1 MAKHKGIF
9 TSISRTKNG
18 KLMLDNQALRHY
30 NKTNIN
36 GDLKMK
42 DILQDVVA
50 HTHALG
56 FLSLVKVSN
65 EEGTSIDSMA
75 EDRSVILTGTTAS
88 PVAEFKGTFGMPN
101 LDKLALHLKNPE
113 YKDNAK
119 IDVVEAERNGDT
131 IPTHIHFENA
141 AGDFENDYRFMN
153 KAIIEEKLKT
163 VKFKGATWEVSVQPS
178 MASIARMKLMS
189 AAHSEEP
196 TFNVKT
202 RDGNLVFSFGDASTH
217 AGEFV
222 FQHGIEGTLAH
233 TWSWPVAQVQAIL
246 NLDGDAT
253 MSISDQGAM
262 KISIN
267 SGMATYDYILP
278 AQSK

>member
-1 MAKHKGIF
+1 
-9 TSISRTKNG
+9 
-18 KLMLDNQALRHY
+18 
-30 NKTNIN
+30 
-36 GDLKMK
+36 MK

-56 FLSLVKVSN
+56 FLTLVKVSN
-65 EEGTSIDSMA
+65 DEGTTIDAMA
-75 EDRSVILTGTTAS
+75 EDRSVILTAEAHTT
-88 PVAEFKGTFGMPN
+88 VAEFTGTFGMPN

-113 YKDNAK
+113 YQKDAK
-119 IDVVEAERNGDT
+119 IDVVSAERNGEVV
-131 IPTHIHFENA
+131 PTHIHFENTT
-141 AGDFENDYRFMN
+141 GDFENDYRFMN

-163 VKFKGATWEVSVQPS
+163 VKFKGATWDVTVQPS
-178 MASIARMKLMS
+178 VASIARMKLMS

-196 TFNVKT
+196 VFNVKAT
-202 RDGNLVFSFGDASTH
+202 EGNLVFSFGDASTH

-222 FQHGIEGTLAH
+222 FQHGIEGTLQH
-233 TWSWPVAQVQAIL
+233 TWSWPVAQVQAVL

-262 KISIN
+262 KITVD
-267 SGMATYDYILP
+267 SGMVKYDYILP

>member
-1 MAKHKGIF
+1 
-9 TSISRTKNG
+9 
-18 KLMLDNQALRHY
+18 
-30 NKTNIN
+30 
-36 GDLKMK
+36 MK

-56 FLSLVKVSN
+56 FLSLVKVTADTS
-65 EEGTSIDSMA
+65 TSIDSMA
-75 EDRSVILTGTTAS
+75 EDRSVILSAETTA
-88 PVAEFKGTFGMPN
+88 PVSEFTGTFGMPN

-113 YKDNAK
+113 YQKDAK
-119 IDVVEAERNGDT
+119 IDVVQAERNGET
-131 IPTHIHFENA
+131 IPTHIHFENS
-141 AGDFENDYRFMN
+141 AGDFQNDYRFMN

-163 VKFKGATWEVSVQPS
+163 VKFKGAQWAVEFTPS
-178 MASIARMKLMS
+178 MEAIARMKLQS

-202 RDGNLVFSFGDASTH
+202 ESGNLVFSFGDASTH
-217 AGEFV
+217 AGEFD
-222 FQHGIEGTLAH
+222 FHKGIEGTLAH
-233 TWSWPVAQVQAIL
+233 TWSWPVAQVQSIL

-262 KISIN
+262 KISVN

>member
-1 MAKHKGIF
+1 
-9 TSISRTKNG
+9 
-18 KLMLDNQALRHY
+18 
-30 NKTNIN
+30 
-36 GDLKMK
+36 MK

-56 FLSLVKVSN
+56 FLSLVKITNDES
-65 EEGTSIDSMA
+65 TQIDSMA
-75 EDRSVILTGTTAS
+75 EDRSVIMSATTAN
-88 PVAEFKGTFGMPN
+88 PVNEFVGTFGMPN
-101 LDKLALHLKNPE
+101 LDKLSLHLKNPE

-119 IDVVEAERNGDT
+119 IEVVQAERNGET
-131 IPTHIHFENA
+131 VPTHIHFENA

-163 VKFKGATWEVSVQPS
+163 VKFKGATWEVTVQPS
-178 MASIARMKLMS
+178 VASIARMKLMS
-189 AAHSEEP
+189 AAHAEEP

-202 RDGNLVFSFGDASTH
+202 VDNNLVFSFGDASTH

-222 FQHGIEGTLAH
+222 FQHGIEGALQH

-246 NLDGDAT
+246 GLDGDAT

-262 KISIN
+262 KISVN

>member
-1 MAKHKGIF
+1 
-9 TSISRTKNG
+9 
-18 KLMLDNQALRHY
+18 
-30 NKTNIN
+30 
-36 GDLKMK
+36 MK
-42 DILQDVVA
+42 DILQDIVA
-50 HTHALG
+50 HTHSLG

-65 EEGTSIDSMA
+65 ENSTAIDSMA
-75 EDRSVILTGTTAS
+75 EDRSVILSAETHT

-113 YKDNAK
+113 YQKDAK
-119 IDVVEAERNGDT
+119 VDVIEAERNGET

-163 VKFKGATWEVSVQPS
+163 VKFKGASWTVTCTPS

-189 AAHSEEP
+189 AAHNEEP
-196 TFNVKT
+196 TFNVRT
-202 RDGNLVFSFGDASTH
+202 TDGNLVFSFGDASTH

-222 FQHGIEGTLAH
+222 FQHGVDGALQH
-233 TWSWPVAQVQAIL
+233 TWSWPVAQVQSIL
-246 NLDGDAT
+246 SLDGDLE

-262 KISIN
+262 KISVN

>member
-1 MAKHKGIF
+1 
-9 TSISRTKNG
+9 
-18 KLMLDNQALRHY
+18 
-30 NKTNIN
+30 
-36 GDLKMK
+36 
-42 DILQDVVA
+42 
-50 HTHALG
+50 
-56 FLSLVKVSN
+56 
-65 EEGTSIDSMA
+65 MA
-75 EDRSVILTGTTAS
+75 EDRSVILSAETHA
-88 PVAEFKGTFGMPN
+88 PVAEFVGTFGMPN
-101 LDKLALHLKNPE
+101 LDKLNLHLKNPE

-119 IDVVEAERNGDT
+119 IEVVQAERNGET
-131 IPTHIHFENA
+131 VPTHIHFENA
-141 AGDFENDYRFMN
+141 AGDFQNDYRFMN

-163 VKFKGATWEVSVQPS
+163 VKFKGAAWNVEFQPS
-178 MASIARMKLMS
+178 MAAIARMKLMA

-196 TFNVKT
+196 TFNVSTK
-202 RDGNLVFSFGDASTH
+202 DGNLVFSFGDASTH

-222 FQHGIEGTLAH
+222 FEAGVSGTLAH

-262 KISIN
+262 KISVN

>member
-1 MAKHKGIF
+1 
-9 TSISRTKNG
+9 
-18 KLMLDNQALRHY
+18 
-30 NKTNIN
+30 
-36 GDLKMK
+36 MK

-50 HTHALG
+50 HTHNLG

-65 EEGTSIDSMA
+65 DQGTAIDAMA
-75 EDRSVILTGTTAS
+75 EDRSVILSASTHS
-88 PVAEFKGTFGMPN
+88 PVGEFEGTFGMPN
-101 LDKLALHLKNPE
+101 LDKLSLHLKNPE
-113 YKDNAK
+113 YQKDAK
-119 IDVVEAERNGDT
+119 IDVVKADRNGDI
-131 IPTHIHFENA
+131 IPTHIHFENT
-141 AGDFENDYRFMN
+141 AGDFQNDYRFMN

-163 VKFKGATWEVSVQPS
+163 VKFKGASWTVTFQPS

-189 AAHSEEP
+189 AAHAEEP
-196 TFNVKT
+196 TFNVMT
-202 RDGNLVFSFGDASTH
+202 REGNLIFSFGDQSTH

-246 NLDGDAT
+246 NLDGELT

-262 KISIN
+262 MITVD
-267 SGMATYDYILP
+267 SGMAKYDYILP

>member
-1 MAKHKGIF
+1 
-9 TSISRTKNG
+9 
-18 KLMLDNQALRHY
+18 
-30 NKTNIN
+30 
-36 GDLKMK
+36 MK
-42 DILQDVVA
+42 DILQDIVA
-50 HTHALG
+50 HTHSLG

-65 EEGTSIDSMA
+65 DEGTQIDSMA
-75 EDRSVILTGTTAS
+75 EDRSVILNATSTHG
-88 PVAEFKGTFGMPN
+88 VADGTFGMPN

-119 IDVVEAERNGDT
+119 IDIVKADRNGET

-163 VKFKGATWEVSVQPS
+163 VKFKGAAWNVEIAPKQ
-178 MASIARMKLMS
+178 AAIARMKLMS

-196 TFNVKT
+196 TFNVTTK
-202 RDGNLVFSFGDASTH
+202 DSNLIFSFGDASTH

-222 FQHGIEGTLAH
+222 FQHSVEGALQH
-233 TWSWPVAQVQAIL
+233 TWSWPVAQVQAVL
-246 NLDGDAT
+246 NLDGDKT
-253 MSISDQGAM
+253 LSISDQGAM
-262 KISIN
+262 QISVN
-267 SGMATYDYILP
+267 SGIATYDYILP

>member
-1 MAKHKGIF
+1 
-9 TSISRTKNG
+9 
-18 KLMLDNQALRHY
+18 
-30 NKTNIN
+30 
-36 GDLKMK
+36 MK

-65 EEGTSIDSMA
+65 EEGTTIDSMA
-75 EDRSVILTGTTAS
+75 EDRSVILSAETKT
-88 PVAEFKGTFGMPN
+88 PVAEFVGTFGMPN
-101 LDKLALHLKNPE
+101 LDKLSLHLKNPE

-119 IDVVEAERNGDT
+119 IDVVQAERNGET

-141 AGDFENDYRFMN
+141 TGDFQNDYRFMN

-163 VKFKGATWEVSVQPS
+163 VKFKGASWNVEFQPS

-202 RDGNLVFSFGDASTH
+202 VDGNLVFSFGDASTH

-222 FQHGIEGTLAH
+222 FQHGVEGSLQH

-262 KISIN
+262 KISVD
-267 SGMATYDYILP
+267 SGMVKYDYILP